1 MIETKTEILTKE
13 IDGKES
19 SKLAVSSFVRTI
31 WVVVGFVALSVGII
45 GIFLPIVPTTSPLL
59 LAAFCFAR
67 GSKRINDWLLNHK
80 TLGPPIH
87 NWRKYG
93 AISSIAKAQAIIM
106 MVFSILLVWFVGL
119 PLWIILAQSITLAL
133 VAIFLLT
140 RPTPP
145 R

>member
-1 MIETKTEILTKE
+1 MIETKTEILTEE
-13 IDGKES
+13 IDGKENG
-19 SKLAVSSFVRTI
+19 KIAVSSFVRAI
-31 WVVVGFVALSVGII
+31 WVVAGFIALSVGII

-106 MVFSILLVWFVGL
+106 MAFSILLVWLIGL
-119 PLWIILAQSITLAL
+119 PLWIILALAATLTL

-140 RPTPP
+140 RPAPP